1 MTIERT
7 ALARARGLG
16 SAKSG
21 TGHWWRQR
29 VTAVINLVLVSW
41 LIVSLVAMAG
51 SGYDALVGWIRNP
64 VVAALLILCVINVFY
79 HVRLGLQVVV
89 EDYVHR
95 EGLKV
100 ALLILMTL
108 VCAGLGLLGVVSVLQ
123 IALGA

>member
-29 VTAVINLVLVSW
+29 VTAVINLVLVGW

-51 SGYDALVGWIRNP
+51 SSYDALVAWMRNP
-64 VVAALLILCVINVFY
+64 VVAALLILCVMNVFY

-95 EGLKV
+95 EWLKV
-100 ALLILMTL
+100 ALVILMTL